1 MRKFIYLTSV
11 ALTLSGCIVFD
22 KKSTAVTFH
31 QFNTPTVA
39 ASKASPVVF
48 IPRASIPAAVR
59 RPTLVI
65 NEISGKT
72 AIDDSQRWLYSLD
85 RAISDVVGHNLTQ
98 ITGLPYST
106 SAPSDAHVVLMLDV
120 MQFGVN
126 DDATILQIN
135 YRIETSAGD
144 TLTQGQGTWRSKRAS
159 SPKAFVEQQSTNLS
173 LASAEISQA
182 LLQALSKT
190 LP

>member
-1 MRKFIYLTSV
+1 MKKIIYLASI
-11 ALTLSGCIVFD
+11 ALMLSGCIVFD

-31 QFNTPTVA
+31 QFKTPTAA
-39 ASKASPVVF
+39 ASKAWPVVF
-48 IPRASIPAAVR
+48 IPRAQIPAAVR
-59 RPTLVI
+59 RPTLVV
-65 NEISGKT
+65 NDTSGKT
-72 AIDDSQRWLYSLD
+72 VIDDSQRWLYSLD
-85 RAISDVVGHNLTQ
+85 RAISDVVGHHLTQ

-106 SAPSDAHVVLMLDV
+106 TAPSDTHVILMLDV

-159 SPKAFVEQQSTNLS
+159 SPKEFVDQQSTNLS
-173 LASAEISQA
+173 LATAEISQA
-182 LLQALSKT
+182 LLQALSK
-190 LP
+190 PSP